1 MKTNKK
7 KSHYYTIVFTDGGPQ
22 IIITYKAR
30 VVSDSTHKMAT
41 HYIETYFN

>member
-22 IIITYKAR
+22 IVFTYGKI
-30 VVSDSTHKMAT
+30 VSNSTRKMAT